1 MRAVTGGVA
10 DARALS
16 RLWRESGHWRPRTI
30 VDFPGMTRG
39 KKILLALVLAVG
51 VSTTSVSCLPVVSI
65 PSCPA
70 GGGPVGC

>member
-1 MRAVTGGVA
+1 
-10 DARALS
+10 
-16 RLWRESGHWRPRTI
+16 
-30 VDFPGMTRG
+30 MTRG

-51 VSTTSVSCLPVVSI
+51 VSTTSVSCLPIVSI